1 MAVLPSVFRAVGC
14 DQRLH
19 LTCCVLDP
27 CGCLAAVTGTSIN
40 YTCQL
45 PLFAAFAQQAV
56 GKARASGA
64 HEATAGA
71 FGRKAGAARKGPAA
85 TSIKTRSR
93 LSSAALFEQWQAL
106 QQQQQ
111 MSAGTQQEGSTLAER
126 VQAKMVAG
134 AAYQDVWSSLRAP
147 GMPFTGWIAK

>member
-1 MAVLPSVFRAVGC
+1 ML
-14 DQRLH
+14 
-19 LTCCVLDP
+19 CVVPLR
-27 CGCLAAVTGTSIN
+27 CLAAVTGTSIN

-45 PLFAAFAQQAV
+45 PLFAAFAQQAA

-106 QQQQQ
+106 QQQQT
-111 MSAGTQQEGSTLAER
+111 MLGTQQEGNALAER
-126 VQAKMVAG
+126 VQTKMVAG
-134 AAYQDVWSSLRAP
+134 AAYQDAWSSLKAP